1 MTDLQ
6 TVLNSKNLK
15 QLKLA
20 CRLLDIDLYHKTRKA
35 DIIDALYDTLNKK
48 ETLDFIYLCLSDEEI
63 ENFKLAAANDM
74 FNNSYDE
81 DYLEVFDVLGY
92 INIKNGIFISDVM
105 SDYINS
111 SHKELEA
118 KKKRLAL
125 INKYFICFA
134 NLYGIVPVNKL
145 AELFNRYEKKRLQ
158 KREIADMQKMCM
170 IKPLQYIIFDD
181 YYLINREAWYFDEDN
196 DYFYE
201 LIESQNGK
209 RYATLPKEELFKYLD
224 INYFEKTPQYRK
236 MQTMLSLELG
246 LSKADAE
253 ELADNFAYMC
263 KADVDFDYV
272 FQYLEEK
279 NIVFKD
285 MEQCNKFMGAY
296 ADMQNNTRLWENCG
310 NTPVEMRK
318 RMR

>member
-6 TVLNSKNLK
+6 TVLNSKNLN

-20 CRLLDIDLYHKTRKA
+20 CKLLDVELQGKTRKA
-35 DIIDALYDTLNKK
+35 DIVNLLYEKLIQK
-48 ETLDFIYLCLSDEEI
+48 ETLDFVYSCLINEEI

-92 INIKNGIFISDVM
+92 INIKNGIFISDVIY
-105 SDYINS
+105 DYINS
-111 SHKELEA
+111 PHNELES
-118 KKKRLAL
+118 KRKRLAL

-134 NLYGIVPVNKL
+134 NLYGIVPINKL
-145 AELFNRYEKKRLQ
+145 TEIFNRYERNHLQ
-158 KREIADMQKMCM
+158 KREIKDIQIISN
-170 IKPLQYIIFDD
+170 IKLLPYVIIDD
-181 YYLINREAWYFDEDN
+181 YYLLNKEALYLDEN
-196 DYFYE
+196 DDFIFE
-201 LIESQNGK
+201 LIENQEGK
-209 RYATLPKEELFKYLD
+209 RYAILPKDELFKYID
-224 INYFEKTPQYRK
+224 PDYFEKTPQYRK

-253 ELADNFAYMC
+253 EIANDFAYMC
-263 KADVDFDYV
+263 KADVDFDFV
-272 FQYLEEK
+272 FQYLEDK

-285 MEQCNKFMGAY
+285 MEQCNRFVGAY

-310 NTPVEMRK
+310 NTPVELRKQMR
-318 RMR
+318 